1 MTFVLGVPASLL
13 NLVQTGLL
21 ERAFHDALFPAL
33 RYRAE
38 AQKEKWDA
46 NTGVEM
52 IMTRPGLLAP
62 VTKPMVPGQD
72 PTPQTLSY
80 EQWVARLDR
89 YSGTIDTHI
98 PSSVVSNADQ
108 FQRNIHALGMQAG
121 QSLNRLPRNELYS
134 KYLGGQTNLIAAAA
148 SGDLTL
154 RVASVNG
161 FTEVVTKGTIV
172 RPTTVSTSAP
182 LSITI
187 NNAGTL
193 IVRNVIGFDLDN
205 PDDPLGPGTLFLDAT
220 VGATVATRA
229 PVTSSIKPRVVRS
242 GGGNSVDAIGVSDIL
257 QLQDIQQVVSSLRKN
272 NVLPHEDGT
281 FHCHINTDG
290 NNQLFTDP
298 RWERLN
304 QGRGAGQAEYDE
316 FFIGKLFGVSFF
328 ANNENP
334 DLNNS
339 GARTATSTLAAYSEE
354 IGAET
359 TNDSGVNIGRC
370 IVTGRGALYERYLDE
385 SAYVTEAGTTG
396 KVGEFQVI
404 NAGVEVQT
412 DNIRLILRAPVN
424 RTQDVVAA
432 TWSITTSFA
441 TPSDL
446 TAGGNE
452 RYKRAVV
459 IEHALDS

>member
-13 NLVQTGLL
+13 QLVQTGLL
-21 ERAFHDALFPAL
+21 ERAFHDALFPSL
-33 RYRAE
+33 LYRAE
-38 AQKEKWDA
+38 AQKEQWDA
-46 NTGVEM
+46 NTGVEL

-62 VTKPMVPGQD
+62 ITKPMVPGQD
-72 PTPQTLSY
+72 PTPQVLSY

-89 YSGTIDTHI
+89 FSGTIDTHI
-98 PSSVVSNADQ
+98 PSSVVSQADQ
-108 FQRNIHALGMQAG
+108 FMRNIQQLGMQAG
-121 QSLNRLPRNELYS
+121 QSLNRLPRNEMYS
-134 KYLGGQTNLIAAAA
+134 KYVGGQTNLIAATA
-148 SGDLTL
+148 SADLTL

-172 RPTTVSTSAP
+172 RPTPVGTSTP

-187 NNAGTL
+187 NSAGTL

-205 PDDPLGPGTLFLDAT
+205 PDDPLSPGTLFLDAA
-220 VGATVATRA
+220 VGAIVATRA
-229 PVTSSIKPRVVRS
+229 PVTSSIKPRLVRS
-242 GGGNSVDAIGVSDIL
+242 GGGNSVDSIGVSDIL
-257 QLQDIQQVVSSLRKN
+257 QLQDIQQVVTTLRKN
-272 NVLPHEDGT
+272 NVPPHEDGT
-281 FHCHINTDG
+281 FHCHINNDG

-304 QGRGAGQAEYDE
+304 QGRGASEQAYDE
-316 FFIGKLFGVSFF
+316 FFIGKLFGCSFYL
-328 ANNENP
+328 NNENP
-334 DLNNS
+334 DFNNA
-339 GARTATSTLAAYSEE
+339 GARTVTSTLAAYSEE

-359 TNDSGVNIGRC
+359 TNDGGVNIGRC

-385 SAYVTEAGTTG
+385 SQYVTEAGVTG
-396 KVGEFQVI
+396 KVGEFQTI
-404 NAGVEVQT
+404 NAGIEVQT
-412 DNIRLILRAPVN
+412 DNIRLILRAPIN

-441 TPSDL
+441 SPSDL